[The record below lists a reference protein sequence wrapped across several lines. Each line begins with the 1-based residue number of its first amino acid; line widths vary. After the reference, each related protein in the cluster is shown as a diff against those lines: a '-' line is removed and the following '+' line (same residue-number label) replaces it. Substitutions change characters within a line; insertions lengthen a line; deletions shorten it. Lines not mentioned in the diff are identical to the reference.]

1 MKTVVLVILSILMV
15 LLAWSFTMLIYL
27 GVKEIIFHYKH
38 RGDYKIL
45 ESQLNNILQKQ
56 PYQPQSQLSSNASKY
71 SSNVRKHWLKLSTYS
86 DSIGS
91 RTTPFLMFDIRAVV
105 ILPEFRN
112 FTVTFFLFLYSII
125 KTSP

>member
-91 RTTPFLMFDIRAVV
+91 RTTPFFAL
-105 ILPEFRN
+105 LL
-112 FTVTFFLFLYSII
+112 TFYCSMN
-125 KTSP
+125 